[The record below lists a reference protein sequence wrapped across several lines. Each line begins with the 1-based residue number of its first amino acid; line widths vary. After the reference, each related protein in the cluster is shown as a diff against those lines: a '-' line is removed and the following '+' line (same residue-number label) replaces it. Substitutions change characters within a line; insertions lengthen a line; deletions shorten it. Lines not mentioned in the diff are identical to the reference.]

1 MLLPAD
7 KAVWDANQLLRLAVE
22 RLWILAGT
30 TAETYRIAANLD
42 VGALPWAELYQFRNV
57 LAHLTPSQLETDRVW
72 HESVQDL
79 PRLLEQVRAGRL

>member
-1 MLLPAD
+1 
-7 KAVWDANQLLRLAVE
+7 
-22 RLWILAGT
+22 
-30 TAETYRIAANLD
+30 
-42 VGALPWAELYQFRNV
+42 LPWAELYQFRNV